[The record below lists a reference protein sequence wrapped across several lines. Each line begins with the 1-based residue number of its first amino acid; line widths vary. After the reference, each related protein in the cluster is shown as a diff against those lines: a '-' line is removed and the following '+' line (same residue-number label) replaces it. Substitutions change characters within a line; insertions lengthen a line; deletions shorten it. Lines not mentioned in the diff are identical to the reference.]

1 MASSP
6 FITPLH
12 HTPLYLF
19 SPIHLISFLS
29 SSCRQVHR
37 VLPPGLQARHRVDET
52 EEEDDDYEEGAGDTE
67 GPGEGIR
74 WVDGWM
80 DGCRRLAGL

>member
-1 MASSP
+1 M
-6 FITPLH
+6 PLH
-12 HTPLYLF
+12 HAPLYLL
-19 SPIHLISFLS
+19 SLHHVPLS
-29 SSCRQVHR
+29 SSRRQVHR

-67 GPGEGIR
+67 GPGKGIR

-80 DGCRRLAGL
+80 EGCRRLAGL